1 MPKTKTP
8 KRSAK
13 KPSAKKPLA
22 IKPPAKK
29 QAGDADINAL
39 INTFQA
45 IGDNNDPIFQLM
57 DKHPIPMEVFGPDG
71 TTVFVNKAG
80 LEMVGCK
87 DASLL
92 IGKYNLLKDP
102 VCMDQ
107 LGYREEFQR
116 AFKGEI
122 VVTTGFPAPIDDVLE
137 RGVIERKPWEAATMD
152 LYVYPVFRGKKIC
165 FVVCLFF
172 ITRLYYGRPEVVKT
186 KEYIDAHWQDEYD
199 SKVFA
204 KAVNMSVAQLYSH
217 FKRHTGIT
225 PGEYHKMVKVDHI
238 KEKLADKNLSI
249 KEAFAACGEDSQS
262 HMLRVFKEVTGMTPK
277 QFREKT

>member
-1 MPKTKTP
+1 MSKTKTA
-8 KRSAK
+8 SN
-13 KPSAKKPLA
+13 PLFD
-22 IKPPAKK
+22 PK
-29 QAGDADINAL
+29 QAAVDDVSVNSL
-39 INTFQA
+39 INIFQA

-57 DKHPIPMEVFGPDG
+57 DKHPIPMEVFAPDG

-80 LEMVGCK
+80 MDMVGCK

-107 LGYREEFQR
+107 LGYREEIQR

-122 VVTTGFPAPIDDVLE
+122 VVITGFPAPVDDVLE
-137 RGVIERKPWEAATMD
+137 RGVIEKKPWEAATMD
-152 LYVYPVFRGKKIC
+152 LYSYPVFRGKEIC
-165 FVVCLFF
+165 FVVFLFF

-204 KAVNMSVAQLYSH
+204 KAVNMSVAQLYSI

-225 PGEYHKMVKVDHI
+225 PGEYHKKIKIDHI
-238 KEKLADKNLSI
+238 KEKLADKTLSI
-249 KEAFAACGEDSQS
+249 KEAFAACGEDSQGW
-262 HMLRVFKEVTGMTPK
+262 MLRVFKEITGMSPK
-277 QFREKT
+277 QYRESLK